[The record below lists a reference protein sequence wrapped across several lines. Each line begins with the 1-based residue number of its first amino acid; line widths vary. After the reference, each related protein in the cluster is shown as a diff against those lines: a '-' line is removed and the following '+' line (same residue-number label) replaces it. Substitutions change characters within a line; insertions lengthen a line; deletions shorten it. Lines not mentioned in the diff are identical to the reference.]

1 METHDRPSSLLSQG
15 KTSRLLQVVAFSSCV
30 TATVL
35 ALVTVVAATVGAE
48 HQSTSGIATPAASMN
63 ITAICRPTPY
73 PRACETA
80 LSSPDARSVAG
91 DPFTASVRFAIS
103 QAASALALV
112 RNLSAPAPP
121 QSGLHD
127 CVLLLDISLDQLRD
141 ALAGATADPE
151 GATTWLSAALTN
163 QDTCNDSLAVVP
175 ASAGREAVR
184 RQVGALAEF
193 ISTALALHV
202 GKVRVRGRRSG
213 AVPGAAPAPSPNGNT
228 FPSWVSEDDRRLLE
242 SPATTVVTPDA
253 VVALDGSGTHRSIG
267 EAIADVTAATGR
279 HAGRAVV
286 RKVIHVKAGRYVE
299 TVTISKDQTHMML
312 VGDGMGKTI
321 IVGSKSVADG
331 YTIFSSATV
340 AAMGPDF
347 IAKGL
352 SIINSAGPGKG
363 QAVALSVG
371 GDRSVVYQCSIEGYQ
386 NTLFTQFN
394 RQFYGEN
401 DIFGTVDLIFGN
413 AAVVF
418 QRCNIH
424 PRKPNPGLV
433 DVITAQ
439 GRADM
444 NQNTGISI
452 QFCRI
457 TGAADLGSTPVYLGR
472 PRRKYARTVVMES
485 FLDGSIAP
493 AGWKRADESP
503 WVKPYYG
510 EFVNI
515 GPGAATNGR
524 VTLLGVHRSMT
535 TLEAVAFTVKFLI
548 QGDSWLPSTGVNYTS
563 GLIFAL
569 QDCVTCM
576 NQSK

>member
-1 METHDRPSSLLSQG
+1 METHNRPSSLLSQG
-15 KTSRLLQVVAFSSCV
+15 KTSRLRPVVARSSCAIA
-30 TATVL
+30 TAL
-35 ALVTVVAATVGAE
+35 ALVTVLAATVGAE
-48 HQSTSGIATPAASMN
+48 HESTARVATPAASMN

-73 PRACETA
+73 PVACETA
-80 LSSPDARSVAG
+80 LSSPDARSAAG
-91 DPFTASVRFAIS
+91 DPFTASLQFAIS
-103 QAASALALV
+103 RAASALALV
-112 RNLSAPAPP
+112 KNLSSPAPP
-121 QSGLHD
+121 RSGLHD
-127 CVLLLDISLDQLRD
+127 CVELLDISLDLLRD
-141 ALAGATADPE
+141 ALAGAAADPD
-151 GATTWLSAALTN
+151 GATTWLSAALTS

-202 GKVRVRGRRSG
+202 GKVRGGRS
-213 AVPGAAPAPSPNGNT
+213 AAPAPSPNRNT

-242 SPATTVVTPDA
+242 SPATSVVTPDA

-267 EAIADVTAATGR
+267 EAIADVTAATSR
-279 HAGRAVV
+279 HGSRAVV
-286 RKVIHVKAGRYVE
+286 RTVIHVKAGRYVE
-299 TVTISKDQTHMML
+299 TVSISKNQAHVML

-352 SIINSAGPGKG
+352 SIINSAGPGMG
-363 QAVALSVG
+363 QALALAVG

-401 DIFGTVDLIFGN
+401 DIFGTVDFIFGN

-493 AGWKRADESP
+493 AGWKRSDDAP
-503 WVKPYYG
+503 GVKPYYG

-524 VTLLGVHRSMT
+524 VTWLGVHRSMI

-548 QGDSWLPSTGVNYTS
+548 QGDSWLPKTGVNYTS

-569 QDCVTCM
+569 QD
-576 NQSK
+576 